1 MPPAAPAPIGPAG
14 LAFAEA
20 WAHEGASADDVLT
33 GAVARAAELGVTAVD
48 AAVGATLRVLVGAL
62 AARAVVEA
70 GTGAGVSGLWL
81 LGGMRP
87 DGVLT
92 TVDVE
97 AEHQRAAR
105 QAFTEAGL
113 ATNRFRLINGG
124 AGEVLPRLTD
134 GAYDAVVVD
143 ADREGYP
150 RYLEQAARLL
160 RVGGVVAFVGV
171 LAGDR
176 VTDTTQRDPA
186 TLALRELTRSL
197 REDDRFDAALL
208 PVGDGL
214 LLATRR

>member
-1 MPPAAPAPIGPAG
+1 MPAAPAPIGPAG
-14 LAFAEA
+14 LAYAEA
-20 WAHEGASADDVLT
+20 WAHEGAAGDDVLAS
-33 GAVARAAELGVTAVD
+33 AVARAAEIGVAAVD
-48 AAVGATLRVLVGAL
+48 ASVGAVLRLLAGAL
-62 AARAVVEA
+62 GARAVVEA

-97 AEHQRAAR
+97 GEHQRAAR
-105 QAFTEAGL
+105 QAFLEAGVP
-113 ATNRFRLINGG
+113 TNRFRLINGS

-134 GAYDAVVVD
+134 GAYDALVVD

-160 RVGGVVAFVGV
+160 RTGGVVAFVGV

-176 VTDTTQRDPA
+176 ITDSGLRDPS
-186 TLALRELTRSL
+186 TLALRELARLL
-197 REDDRFDAALL
+197 RDDERFDGALL
-208 PVGDGL
+208 PLGDGVL
-214 LLATRR
+214 VATRR

>member
-1 MPPAAPAPIGPAG
+1 MAPAAPAPIGPAG
-14 LAFAEA
+14 LAYAEA
-20 WAHEGASADDVLT
+20 WAHEGAAADDVLA
-33 GAVARAAELGVTAVD
+33 GAVARAAEIGVAAVD
-48 AAVGATLRVLVGAL
+48 ASVGATLRVLAGSL
-62 AARAVVEA
+62 GARAVVEA

-97 AEHQRAAR
+97 GEHQRAAR
-105 QAFTEAGL
+105 QAFTEAGFRS
-113 ATNRFRLINGG
+113 NRFRLINGS

-134 GAYDAVVVD
+134 GAYDALVVD

-150 RYLEQAARLL
+150 GYLEQAARLL

-176 VTDTTQRDPA
+176 ITDSGARDSA
-186 TLALRELTRSL
+186 TLALRELARLL
-197 REDDRFDAALL
+197 RDDERFDAALL
-208 PVGDGL
+208 PLGDGL
-214 LLATRR
+214 LVATRR

>member
-1 MPPAAPAPIGPAG
+1 MASAAPAPIGPAG
-14 LAFAEA
+14 LAYAEA
-20 WAHEGASADDVLT
+20 WAHEGAAADDVLAS
-33 GAVARAAELGVTAVD
+33 AVARAAEIGVAAVD
-48 AAVGATLRVLVGAL
+48 ASVGATLRVLVGAL
-62 AARAVVEA
+62 GARAVVEA

-105 QAFTEAGL
+105 QAFTEA
-113 ATNRFRLINGG
+113 AFRSNRFRLINGS

-134 GAYDAVVVD
+134 GAYDALVVD

-150 RYLEQAARLL
+150 GYLEQAARLL

-176 VTDTTQRDPA
+176 ITDAGQRDPA
-186 TLALRELTRSL
+186 TVALRELARLL
-197 REDDRFDAALL
+197 RDDDRFDAALL
-208 PVGDGL
+208 PLGDGL
-214 LLATRR
+214 LVATRR